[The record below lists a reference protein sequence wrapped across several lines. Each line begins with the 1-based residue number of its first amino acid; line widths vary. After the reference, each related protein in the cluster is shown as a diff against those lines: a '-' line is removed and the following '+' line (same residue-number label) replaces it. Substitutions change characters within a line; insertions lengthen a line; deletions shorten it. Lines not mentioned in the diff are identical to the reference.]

1 MAENLKAVALVCSLN
16 PSPTK
21 SSSDLIATQLLEE
34 LKQHGVAGT
43 SIRVADHMI
52 KHGVAVDM
60 GEGDEWPHIR
70 TQILAADILVIATPI
85 WMGHPASYTQMV
97 LERLDADISE
107 TDERGRPIMYD
118 KVAIVAV
125 VGNEDGAHKVSAD
138 VMQGLN
144 DVGFTI
150 PAGGVTYWVGEAMQS
165 IDYKDLEKTP
175 EKTAGTNKTAT
186 NNAAHLAKLLRKNSY
201 PEK

>member
-16 PSPTK
+16 PSPTE
-21 SSSDLIATQLLEE
+21 SSSELIAAQVLEE
-34 LKQHGVAGT
+34 LKHHDVEGV
-43 SIRVADHMI
+43 SIRVADHTI
-52 KHGVAVDM
+52 KHGVTVDM
-60 GEGDEWPHIR
+60 GSGDDWPSIR
-70 TQILAADILVIATPI
+70 TQILDADVLVIATPI

-97 LERLDADISE
+97 LERLDADIAE
-107 TDERGRPIMYD
+107 TDDSGKPIMYD

-165 IDYKDLEKTP
+165 TDYKDLKATP
-175 EKTAGTNKTAT
+175 EKTAGTNKTAAA
-186 NNAAHLAKLLRKNSY
+186 NAAHLAKLLKQASY
-201 PEK
+201 SS